1 MLLGLV
7 RHPVV
12 AVVGIAGA
20 LFLALRQVSTAPIVD
35 LDVFRAGGEAW
46 LAGRGLFDAEFPPR
60 PLLFPLPFIYPPIAA
75 VLFSGFTMLPL
86 VTLGQVMTVAT
97 VLALVAACV
106 VTARRCGLDRAA
118 AWGVGAVVGLVMVDA
133 EPVRSTIDLG
143 QVNVLL
149 MALVVLDCLLTRTPW
164 PRGLLIGIAAGIKL
178 TPLAFLLFF
187 AFSGRWRVV
196 LTAASTFTATVLLGF
211 LLAAGNSWQYWTS
224 TVFKLDTMVG
234 AGFATNQ
241 SLRAVLARFG
251 MDKAESFPFWL
262 AGVALVLSATWF
274 VVRRLLAE
282 GAENPERAGIAE
294 VQAMLMIATATLLCS
309 PISWSNHWVWVA
321 VPAAGL
327 AASLLRTPRW
337 CLAVPALVLTVF
349 FLGPHIH
356 VPSNEGREEHW
367 TLGEWF
373 LGNAF
378 VLTAATSLVAVVVV
392 LARRAR
398 AAAGRVAV
406 LQDGPR

>member
-1 MLLGLV
+1 MT
-7 RHPVV
+7 
-12 AVVGIAGA
+12 AFA
-20 LFLALRQVSTAPIVD
+20 LALRQVSTAPIVD

-75 VLFSGFTMLPL
+75 VVFSGFTVLPL
-86 VTLGQVMTVAT
+86 VTLGQVMTVVT

-118 AWGVGAVVGLVMVDA
+118 AFGVGAVVSAVMVDA

-143 QVNVLL
+143 QINVLL

-187 AFSGRWRVV
+187 AFSGRWRIV
-196 LTAASTFTATVLLGF
+196 LTAVSTFAGTVLLGF
-211 LLAAGNSWQYWTS
+211 LLDAQNSLQYWTS

-251 MDKAESFPFWL
+251 MDKAASFPFWL
-262 AGVALVLSATWF
+262 AGVAVVLTATWF
-274 VVRRLLAE
+274 VVRRLLADS
-282 GAENPERAGIAE
+282 AATPERAGVVA
-294 VQAMLMIATATLLCS
+294 VQAMVVIATATLLCS

-321 VPAAGL
+321 VAGAGL
-327 AASLLRTPRW
+327 AATLLRAPSW
-337 CLAVPALVLTVF
+337 HLVVPALVVTVF

-367 TLGEWF
+367 TLGQWF

-378 VLTAATSLVAVVVV
+378 VLTAVASFAAVVAV
-392 LARRAR
+392 LAHRAR
-398 AAAGRVAV
+398 AANRARPAMGCEPARLSTV
-406 LQDGPR
+406 D